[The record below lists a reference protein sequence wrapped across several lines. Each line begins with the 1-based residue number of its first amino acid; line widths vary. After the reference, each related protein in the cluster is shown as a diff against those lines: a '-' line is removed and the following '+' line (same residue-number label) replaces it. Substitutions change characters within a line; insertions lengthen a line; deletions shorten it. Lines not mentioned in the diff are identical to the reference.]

1 MDIVTTVMMSLIGL
15 AAMYIIVEGLVDG
28 ILTYIERWKD
38 EDEDEEEF

>member
-1 MDIVTTVMMSLIGL
+1 MDIVTAVMMSLIGL

-28 ILTYIERWKD
+28 IIEYFRRWKD

>member
-1 MDIVTTVMMSLIGL
+1 MDIVTAVMMSLIGL
-15 AAMYIIVEGLVDG
+15 AAMYIIVESLVDG

>member
-1 MDIVTTVMMSLIGL
+1 MGIVTAVMMSLIGL